1 MKFHLPYLLLSIS
14 ILSSCIQ
21 FKVDVLKPDIVTKIQ
36 IGSAPFHIQAE
47 LVNNVLTN
55 VPLTIPYQSGTSYL
69 VDTRNSLI
77 KAFDNQGEL
86 EYILGNP
93 DLPPNPEIS
102 HYKYKFGTIG
112 NITIDSGQNLYI
124 QNRIGSKNSLDSNN
138 DQESLFKKYSGSF
151 DTSATSPLPSFVL
164 KMSSKGIVSSI
175 LGATGKNTEP
185 FRFIEYMLS
194 PDEDEIFI
202 YHKFAEEMRLTYFK
216 EEKVIGEIRESNLD
230 VYKSPDNSEYQ
241 IQLDKMY
248 PIESGEYAL
257 VSLSYYSKGET
268 RFKFRRIYKVNF
280 NEPTKTIL
288 LKEIQDPNEILFS
301 VCDNNEFYIWETEDK
316 GESVRLQVH
325 DKDGNHINN
334 KRLEFNPPRGQWRE
348 TFTDAEDNI
357 YSIRIRAGYLELYR
371 WR

>member
-1 MKFHLPYLLLSIS
+1 MKFHLSLLLLPIP
-14 ILSSCIQ
+14 ILTSCIQ
-21 FKVDVLKPDIVTKIQ
+21 FKVDDLKPDIITKIQ
-36 IGSAPFHIQAE
+36 IGNEPSHIQAE

-69 VDTRNSLI
+69 VDTSNSLI
-77 KAFDNQGEL
+77 KGFDNQGEL
-86 EYILGNP
+86 EFILGNP
-93 DLPPNPEIS
+93 DVPGNSDIT

-124 QNRIGSKNSLDSNN
+124 QNRIGSKSNLDSNN
-138 DQESLFKKYSGSF
+138 DQELLFKKYSGSF
-151 DTSATSPLPSFVL
+151 DTSGSSPLPSFVL
-164 KMSSKGIVSSI
+164 KMNSKGEVSSI

-216 EEKVIGEIRESNLD
+216 DETVKGEIRESNLD
-230 VYKSPDNSEYQ
+230 VYKSTENTEYN
-241 IQLDKMY
+241 IKLDKMY
-248 PIESGEYAL
+248 PIESAEYAL

-280 NEPTKTIL
+280 NEPSKTIL

-301 VCDNNEFYIWETEDK
+301 VRDNNEFYIWETEDK
-316 GESVRLQVH
+316 GNSVRLQVH

-334 KRLEFNPPRGQWRE
+334 KRLEYSPPRGQWRE
-348 TFTDAEDNI
+348 TFTDSEDNI